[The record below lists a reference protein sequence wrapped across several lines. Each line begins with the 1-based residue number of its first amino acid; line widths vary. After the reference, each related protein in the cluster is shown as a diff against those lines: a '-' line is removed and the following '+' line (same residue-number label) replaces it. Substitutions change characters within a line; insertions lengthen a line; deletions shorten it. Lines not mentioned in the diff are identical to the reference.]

1 MNTCL
6 RQKVQCFD
14 SIIKQQ
20 NVGRQLASGMT
31 RNWVV
36 NSISFSQLLSLI
48 SVSLCVPNSFSYM
61 GFL

>member
-6 RQKVQCFD
+6 RQKVQCFE

-20 NVGRQLASGMT
+20 IVERQLVSGMT

-36 NSISFSQLLSLI
+36 NSVSFSQLLSLI
-48 SVSLCVPNSFSYM
+48 SVSLYVPNSFSYM